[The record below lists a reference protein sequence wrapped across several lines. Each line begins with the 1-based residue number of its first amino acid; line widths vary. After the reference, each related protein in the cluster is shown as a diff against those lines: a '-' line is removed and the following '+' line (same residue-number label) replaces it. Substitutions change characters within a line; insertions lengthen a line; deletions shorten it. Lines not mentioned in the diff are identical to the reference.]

1 MKVYLVR
8 HESGCYSDHLSYVE
22 RVYSTR
28 EAAIAYVESIE
39 WEYERC
45 IDENRFEEDDAW
57 ENRSRVPDY
66 APVPPRGLLVRRRG
80 PRLRP
85 TVLVHRRVRGD
96 GVTVTVRGG
105 GSLTDNQ
112 V

>member
-45 IDENRFEEDDAW
+45 IDENKFEEDDAW
-57 ENRSRVPDY
+57 ETVAKCPTMHPFRHGDCWFVDGDPDSD
-66 APVPPRGLLVRRRG
+66 
-80 PRLRP
+80 RP
-85 TVLVHRRVRGD
+85 CWFIDEFEVME
-96 GVTVTVRGG
+96 
-105 GSLTDNQ
+105 
-112 V
+112 

>member
-39 WEYERC
+39 REYERC

-57 ENRSRVPDY
+57 ETVAKCPTMHPFRHGDCWFVDGDPDS
-66 APVPPRGLLVRRRG
+66 
-80 PRLRP
+80 
-85 TVLVHRRVRGD
+85 D
-96 GVTVTVRGG
+96 
-105 GSLTDNQ
+105 
-112 V
+112 

>member
-39 WEYERC
+39 WE
-45 IDENRFEEDDAW
+45 
-57 ENRSRVPDY
+57 
-66 APVPPRGLLVRRRG
+66 
-80 PRLRP
+80 
-85 TVLVHRRVRGD
+85 
-96 GVTVTVRGG
+96 
-105 GSLTDNQ
+105 
-112 V
+112 